1 MCCVQVHYKR
11 ALARV
16 EENRERYQQL
26 LQATMHHTPLEGGEG
41 GEQEASTEQP
51 NASPDQICID
61 LMASFQT
68 ALQDIPSDEDHT
80 PKSDEEVDSGGDLS
94 PRLLHSSPNEATPP
108 QRTLGSGFSFN
119 VNAPV
124 FKPSF
129 DCGD

>member
-1 MCCVQVHYKR
+1 MQVHYKR

-26 LQATMHHTPLEGGEG
+26 LQAAMHHAPLEGGEG
-41 GEQEASTEQP
+41 GEQEASTEHP
-51 NASPDQICID
+51 NAAPTDQICID

-68 ALQDIPSDEDHT
+68 ALQDIPSDEDHI

-94 PRLLHSSPNEATPP
+94 PRLLHSSPHEATPP

-119 VNAPV
+119 VNAPA

-129 DCGD
+129 D